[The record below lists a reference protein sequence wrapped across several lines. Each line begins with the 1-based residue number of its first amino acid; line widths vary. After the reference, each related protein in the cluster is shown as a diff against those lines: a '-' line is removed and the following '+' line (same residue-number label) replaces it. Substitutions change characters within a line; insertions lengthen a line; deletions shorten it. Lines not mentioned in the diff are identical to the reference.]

1 MVVNSNKNDNKNIN
15 NDNDRVNTN
24 VNIKID
30 LGQALQKPKRKVK
43 RRKPKV
49 KPEDLMK
56 GMGGANFSGLA
67 PVPLGAT
74 YMPSSSTYDTSS
86 QLPAFRPQYL
96 PQPPLMIA
104 APPALPSPAPAP
116 EAPPA
121 PPALPPAE
129 QPRFIREGVLYDPK
143 SKQTLVLPKAGETGK
158 PALLDPISES
168 RYLPMISEVEQT
180 RREALAQMRATEFP
194 PSIASPSAE
203 FDIVFDSSG
212 GLRTVPR
219 LPPQTEVSPV
229 VEGER
234 KRPAQVSPVAQ
245 ESPITVKYNPDS
257 KSSNVVT
264 QSGRKLFDGG
274 NAPKGGGDPITTL
287 EGKYYIGSE
296 EVSKDFIKALTKERE
311 LYYSL
316 SQGEKTKFT
325 KGLSNEIRGYK
336 VSKEVFDIYQK
347 SRPTA
352 TAQQAASGGFS
363 PASFDIFGA
372 IGQAL
377 SSAVTGGIVKAT
389 TPLTAAIPSPAA
401 GQMATPTSL
410 RFPEGTPPPEKKKK
424 QIQKG
429 EEENKEE

>member
-30 LGQALQKPKRKVK
+30 LGQALQKPKKRVK

-56 GMGGANFSGLA
+56 GMGGANFSGMA

-74 YMPSSSTYDTSS
+74 YMPSSSTYDTPS
-86 QLPAFRPQYL
+86 QLPAFRPQYQ
-96 PQPPLMIA
+96 PQPMIM
-104 APPALPSPAPAP
+104 APPVIPSLPAPPVPSPAPPP
-116 EAPPA
+116 EPPV
-121 PPALPPAE
+121 LPPAE

-168 RYLPMISEVEQT
+168 RYLPMISEVEET
-180 RREALAQMRATEFP
+180 RREALAQMRATGFP

-219 LPPQTEVSPV
+219 LPPEVP
-229 VEGER
+229 
-234 KRPAQVSPVAQ
+234 PQAQVSPVPQAQ
-245 ESPITVKYNPDS
+245 VSPVPQAQVSPTPQEPVVNVRYIAG
-257 KSSNVVT
+257 SSHVVT
-264 QSGRKLFDGG
+264 QSGKKLFDKG
-274 NAPKGGGDPITTL
+274 NAITTL
-287 EGKYYIGSE
+287 EGKYYVGDE
-296 EVSKDFIKALTKERE
+296 EVSKDFIKALVKKRQTYE
-311 LYYSL
+311 SL
-316 SQGEKTKFT
+316 STAEKSKFT
-325 KGLSNEIRGYK
+325 KGLTNQVNGQR

-347 SRPTA
+347 SKVSSAA
-352 TAQQAASGGFS
+352 TAQQASGGGLS

-401 GQMATPTSL
+401 GQTATPTPL
-410 RFPEGTPPPEKKKK
+410 RFPEGPPPPAEKKKNSNSSRGGS
-424 QIQKG
+424 Q
-429 EEENKEE
+429 